1 MKYSAALSLFL
12 SCGPSAIIAAPVA
25 QGATPALAIRGDTH
39 QPQGQSQGQPQ
50 ASPQATPQG
59 SSATGQKAQKSG
71 NEGLMDK
78 IEKILKDILGGVS
91 PNIMVACFI
100 LNLG

>member
-1 MKYSAALSLFL
+1 
-12 SCGPSAIIAAPVA
+12 
-25 QGATPALAIRGDTH
+25 
-39 QPQGQSQGQPQ
+39 
-50 ASPQATPQG
+50 
-59 SSATGQKAQKSG
+59 
-71 NEGLMDK
+71 MDK